1 MENENKQFDN
11 NMGQT
16 SEIKEQLDDWKGKV
30 DSDDYEDLMHEVSEQ
45 GTAPDNDSDDE
56 RS

>member
-30 DSDDYEDLMHEVSEQ
+30 DSDDYEDLMHEGSEQ